1 MEIVYHPLVKRDLRE
16 AFDFLDSVSIYAR
29 AKFEEEFEQQVLLA
43 ASMPTRYSLYLGHHI
58 FRRAKLPSF
67 PYLIIYR
74 VIPDGIRVTVLK
86 HERRRPRFG
95 MGRW

>member
-1 MEIVYHPLVKRDLRE
+1 MRIVLHPLVNDDFNEALDYYERESSRAALKFDQEVRDMVE
-16 AFDFLDSVSIYAR
+16 SI
-29 AKFEEEFEQQVLLA
+29 
-43 ASMPTRYSLYLGHHI
+43 ASRPTHFSFYLGHHI

-86 HERRRPRFG
+86 HERRHPRFG